1 MPTGSS
7 LPSPGMSQLPDHETR
22 ITGLEL
28 RMTEVARDAAVAR
41 SDASAARHLAAA
53 NDRDYADLA
62 LKVDANRQAINALGE
77 QTRERFDRMD
87 GRFDALEGRFDTL
100 ERRVDGLEAEMRTG
114 FAAMRHGFDQ
124 TAAGFAR
131 IAELITVRDDDR

>member
-1 MPTGSS
+1 
-7 LPSPGMSQLPDHETR
+7 MSQLPDHETR

-28 RMTEVARDAAVAR
+28 RMAEVARDAAVAR

-87 GRFDALEGRFDTL
+87 GRFDTL

-124 TAAGFAR
+124 TAAGFGR
-131 IAELITVRDDDR
+131 IAELITARDDDR